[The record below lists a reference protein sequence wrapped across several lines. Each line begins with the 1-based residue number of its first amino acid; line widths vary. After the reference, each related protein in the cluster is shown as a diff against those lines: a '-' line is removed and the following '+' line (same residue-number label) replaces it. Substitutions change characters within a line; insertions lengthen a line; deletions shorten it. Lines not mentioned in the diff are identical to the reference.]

1 LFIEFGSIKLTK
13 LLRIKKRLL
22 IKNKMLYLSFRKV
35 FKSFLRL
42 IVEEINNNT
51 IPIDKA
57 EGKRN
62 NPL

>member
-1 LFIEFGSIKLTK
+1 
-13 LLRIKKRLL
+13 
-22 IKNKMLYLSFRKV
+22 MLYLSFRKV

-62 NPL
+62 NPLQKNISLLIFGFLKLK